1 MNAFF
6 QNLALPWIGAVFLLS
21 GIVIA
26 VVGTILTG
34 LVDRLADRT
43 RLGEAITGGLML
55 GATTSLPDIVVSAS
69 AAASGHAELAVSNA
83 LGGIAVQTVFLVMA
97 DVAYRRANLEHA
109 AASLTNLFSATLLI
123 VLLAMP
129 LLAATG
135 PALALWAIHP
145 ATPAI
150 FLVYVL
156 VQRMAARHRDDPA
169 WYPAKTRDTVLD
181 KPEAENVRASLAGLW
196 LRFAA
201 AALTVALAGYLVA
214 QSGIALTVKTGLSGS
229 LVGVMFTGFTTS
241 CAELVTAIAAVRRG
255 ALTLAVGGVIG
266 GNAFDALLIPIS
278 DLAYREGSI
287 YHAIPDQP
295 LFLIAVTLLMT
306 AVLLLGLLRRQ
317 RRGIANI
324 GFEGS
329 LVLLLYAGMVAYL
342 VFT

>member
-1 MNAFF
+1 MESTF
-6 QNLALPWIGAVFLLS
+6 QQLPLPWIGAAFLLS
-21 GIVIA
+21 GVVIA

-43 RLGEAITGGLML
+43 RLGEAISGGLLL

-97 DVAYRRANLEHA
+97 DIAYRRANLEHA

-123 VLLAMP
+123 MLLATS

-135 PALALWAIHP
+135 PDLALWAIHP
-145 ATPAI
+145 VTPALFVI
-150 FLVYVL
+150 YLL
-156 VQRMAARHRDDPA
+156 GQRMAARHRDDPA
-169 WYPAKTRDTVLD
+169 WYPTETRETVPD
-181 KPEAENVRASLAGLW
+181 EPEARNVRASLAGLW
-196 LRFAA
+196 LRFAG
-201 AALTVALAGYLVA
+201 AALTVAIAGYVVA
-214 QSGIALTVKTGLSGS
+214 HSGIALTEKTGLSGS

-241 CAELVTAIAAVRRG
+241 CAELVVAIAAVRRG

-278 DLAYREGSI
+278 DLAYREGSV
-287 YHAIPDQP
+287 YHAIPDRP
-295 LFLIAVTLLMT
+295 LFLMAVTILMT

-317 RRGIANI
+317 RRGLANI

-342 VFT
+342 VFA

>member
-1 MNAFF
+1 MEFSF
-6 QNLALPWIGAVFLLS
+6 QALALPWIGAAFLLA
-21 GIVIA
+21 GVVIA

-43 RLGEAITGGLML
+43 RLGEAISGGLLL

-69 AAASGHAELAVSNA
+69 AAAEGHAELAVSNA
-83 LGGIAVQTVFLVMA
+83 LGGIAVQTVFLVIA
-97 DVAYRRANLEHA
+97 DIAYRRANLEHA
-109 AASLTNLFSATLLI
+109 AASLTNMFSATLLT
-123 VLLAMP
+123 VLLAVS

-135 PALALWAIHP
+135 PALSLWAIHP
-145 ATPAI
+145 ATPVL

-156 VQRMAARHRDDPA
+156 VQRMAAQHRDDPA
-169 WYPAKTRDTVLD
+169 WVPAETTDTVRD
-181 KPEAENVRASLAGLW
+181 EPEAANVRAALAGLW
-196 LRFAA
+196 LRFAV
-201 AALTVALAGYLVA
+201 AALAVAVAGYVVA
-214 QSGIALTVKTGLSGS
+214 QSGIALTQKTGLSGS

-241 CAELVTAIAAVRRG
+241 SAELVIALAAVRRG

-278 DLAYREGSI
+278 DLAYREGSV

-295 LFLIAVTLLMT
+295 LFLMAVTILMT

-317 RRGIANI
+317 RRGPANI

-329 LVLLLYAGMVAYL
+329 LVLLLYAGMVGYL
-342 VFT
+342 VFA